1 MERECA
7 DLHVLK
13 LPLIRNVL
21 CEQAGRDQKWFWVW
35 VVRSLLFRCIELR
48 DSFLDAEDWGIT
60 VWGRSGGESSAF
72 DSRAEILSKHQNMWV
87 QSFERSGL
95 ERMEKVKTRNKNAL
109 VLGYLVEEEEAE
121 RDWEGICSETME
133 SQNLREN
140 CFIKKRAVSIV
151 EWCGW
156 GSNREQTGKLSSE
169 LHVIYWWS

>member
-1 MERECA
+1 
-7 DLHVLK
+7 
-13 LPLIRNVL
+13 
-21 CEQAGRDQKWFWVW
+21 
-35 VVRSLLFRCIELR
+35 
-48 DSFLDAEDWGIT
+48 
-60 VWGRSGGESSAF
+60 
-72 DSRAEILSKHQNMWV
+72 MWV

-151 EWCGW
+151 E
-156 GSNREQTGKLSSE
+156 
-169 LHVIYWWS
+169 